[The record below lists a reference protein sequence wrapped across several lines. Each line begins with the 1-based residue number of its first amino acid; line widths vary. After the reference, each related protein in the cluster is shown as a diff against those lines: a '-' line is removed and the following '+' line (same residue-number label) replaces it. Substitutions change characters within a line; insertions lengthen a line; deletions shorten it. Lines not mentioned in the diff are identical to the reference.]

1 MNMNEE
7 EGEEVVLP
15 TSSSSSSS
23 SFIDSTDQEVGPPLS
38 SKTTPM
44 TGAKPV
50 KKLTNNDSK
59 YERQAGQVVSQS
71 LPSLASLYSTSR
83 PTKKDASRQ
92 PLKKRSLLS
101 SIAQQI
107 REIRHTYTL
116 LMSILSTIV
125 LLTLLLSYI
134 TTLLLYTIPQYIL
147 FKILL
152 RPIIQYKYWIV
163 QFLYRTKLAKWGHVK
178 LLMLME
184 QQSMKKQQQMT
195 NKGGG
200 DKAVKRSIR
209 SNGGVGRSIK
219 NSNNTS
225 TTSTQYLGEEK
236 EIGAD
241 GHSWTIN
248 QRITVVPN
256 RIYIHPIPQFTDN
269 IAYLIVC
276 TPPLPLPSTAKV
288 TTKITKAA
296 TTATTIISR
305 KINTTS
311 SDENNV
317 SSSTEAAAY
326 LPIICLIIDCGESD
340 RVLRYM
346 ERIYKR
352 YYIHDYP
359 PPPTATDDNNNTMK
373 MNMYSNSRMQLYG
386 ILCTHHHHD
395 HTAGVIS
402 LQSEILTRREKKSRV
417 VSVSTGC
424 YNSSSSKESDDI
436 YMLAPG
442 NLVIVGGAIENVP
455 NCNLYVKN
463 GCYIPLPCVTVKHEV
478 GDNNSNSGTT
488 SNVVMMNDMN
498 DIVSIEVI
506 GTPGHTRGSV
516 VYALRNRLAPGITTY
531 LTNHN
536 NNSSMMNDPSSTS
549 PPSSSQQLLAP
560 LQSHLFTGDVIF
572 CGGCGVPFE
581 ADLQHPNDDFIAN
594 PAAIKSKHG
603 SSVFRPSAGMLS
615 MERCFIEVLTRAN
628 GTVVSST
635 LPPTSSSPAIAVA
648 SNKWSSKLLWKTI
661 KPSSR
666 ARPIDGMTDTTS
678 TTTTL
683 LYPGHEYT
691 TDLLLRQFNTK
702 AINSEIHWNR
712 LSPSTFFTIASH
724 YLVSAHRRALPIDQ
738 RLLTIPTPLER
749 ELIVNPNYRML
760 RRRGECLIDALKLWY
775 EFGAKGKSIIDYTT
789 TTTNNNNNCNTDD
802 ILVDDEIVENDDVS
816 ILSSTEKKKRQQQQ
830 QQQSSHNYP
839 TLPSSVFTTV
849 YTTDLQTIVL
859 DLRNGK
865 IDAATA
871 ANELELLHTKLDD
884 KLIGRRSIPRTL
896 PSSKNVYLGIVA
908 ITMLGSAPSA
918 MTVSD
923 ASIMNLVE
931 PMDSTDRVLISKSRV
946 SKSVL

>member
-1 MNMNEE
+1 
-7 EGEEVVLP
+7 
-15 TSSSSSSS
+15 
-23 SFIDSTDQEVGPPLS
+23 
-38 SKTTPM
+38 
-44 TGAKPV
+44 
-50 KKLTNNDSK
+50 
-59 YERQAGQVVSQS
+59 
-71 LPSLASLYSTSR
+71 
-83 PTKKDASRQ
+83 
-92 PLKKRSLLS
+92 
-101 SIAQQI
+101 
-107 REIRHTYTL
+107 
-116 LMSILSTIV
+116 MSILSIIV

-134 TTLLLYTIPQYIL
+134 FTLLLYTIPHYIL
-147 FKILL
+147 FKIVLK
-152 RPIIQYKYWIV
+152 PILQYKYWIV
-163 QFLYRTKLAKWGHVK
+163 QFLYRTKAAKWGHVK
-178 LLMLME
+178 ILKLME
-184 QQSMKKQQQMT
+184 KQSTKKKQQQKKY

-200 DKAVKRSIR
+200 GDNIAAVKRSSIR
-209 SNGGVGRSIK
+209 SSNDGRKGGGFDSSSIK
-219 NSNNTS
+219 NGNSATS
-225 TTSTQYLGEEK
+225 TISTQYPGGGGGGEE
-236 EIGAD
+236 EVSD
-241 GHSWTIN
+241 GHSWTID

-256 RIYIHPIPQFTDN
+256 RVYIHPIPQFTDN

-276 TPPLPLPSTAKV
+276 TPPPPAKV
-288 TTKITKAA
+288 TTKTKAA
-296 TTATTIISR
+296 TATIISSR
-305 KINTTS
+305 KSNTIKS
-311 SDENNV
+311 SEENSV
-317 SSSTEAAAY
+317 SSEAAAY

-340 RVLRYM
+340 RILRYM

-359 PPPTATDDNNNTMK
+359 PPHPTTDDEMK
-373 MNMYSNSRMQLYG
+373 IMYCSSRMQLYG

-395 HTAGVIS
+395 HTAGVIE
-402 LQSEILTRREKKSRV
+402 LQSEIVTRRKSSRV
-417 VSVSTGC
+417 SVTTGC
-424 YNSSSSKESDDI
+424 YSSSSKETDDI

-442 NLVIVGGAIENVP
+442 NLIVVGGAIENVP

-478 GDNNSNSGTT
+478 SSNTSSSTT

-516 VYALRNRLAPGITTY
+516 VYALRNRLAQGITTY
-531 LTNHN
+531 LTNGDD
-536 NNSSMMNDPSSTS
+536 SSMMNGSSSTS
-549 PPSSSQQLLAP
+549 PQLPP

-581 ADLQHPNDDFIAN
+581 ADLQQPNDDFITN
-594 PAAIKSKHG
+594 PAAIKNKHG
-603 SSVFRPSAGMLS
+603 SSVFRPSAGLLS

-628 GTVVSST
+628 GSVSSA
-635 LPPTSSSPAIAVA
+635 LPPTSQAVAVA
-648 SNKWSSKLLWKTI
+648 SSKWSTKLLWKAI

-666 ARPIDGMTDTTS
+666 TRSSDAMSNTTPTS
-678 TTTTL
+678 TTL

-691 TDLLLRQFNTK
+691 TDLILRQFNTK

-724 YLVSAHRRALPIDQ
+724 YLVSAHRRALPQ

-775 EFGAKGKSIIDYTT
+775 EFGARESVPDNATT
-789 TTTNNNNNCNTDD
+789 ATTITTNTDG

-816 ILSSTEKKKRQQQQ
+816 LLSTEKKKRQQQP
-830 QQQSSHNYP
+830 SYHYP
-839 TLPSSVFTTV
+839 SPLPLSVFTTV

-884 KLIGRRSIPRTL
+884 KLIGRRPIPGTL
-896 PSSKNVYLGIVA
+896 PSSKNVYLGVVA

-923 ASIMNLVE
+923 ASIMNLAS
-931 PMDSTDRVLISKSRV
+931 PIDSTDRVLISKSRV
-946 SKSVL
+946 SNNIFMLLKQRERKRGWVFSLPIFISLLIHSILPTPCHFILCILPSSFQH